1 MTTIA
6 TTKFISGF
14 KSVNTKLMHMCMI
27 IFVILLIAG
36 FLLTLTPASVFISAQ
51 KNILDKYCSM

>member
-27 IFVILLIAG
+27 YNNNRYIV
-36 FLLTLTPASVFISAQ
+36 
-51 KNILDKYCSM
+51 LD